1 MSLDHNMRPFEVW
14 SRIKPTLTHL
24 KVFCYKVY
32 ALIPKEN
39 KQKLD
44 FQFTKFIF
52 LVHKEECTIYIG

>member
-1 MSLDHNMRPFEVW
+1 MALDNNMRPFEVW

-39 KQKLD
+39 EQKLD
-44 FQFTKFIF
+44 FHFIKLIF
-52 LVHKEECTIYIG
+52 